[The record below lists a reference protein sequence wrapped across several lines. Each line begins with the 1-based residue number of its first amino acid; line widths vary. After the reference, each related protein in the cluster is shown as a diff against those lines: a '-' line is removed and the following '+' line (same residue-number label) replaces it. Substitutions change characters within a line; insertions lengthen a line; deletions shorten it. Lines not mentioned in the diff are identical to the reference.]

1 MRNRSAP
8 WRATSETD
16 TGTPSCMPSGMLN
29 CIQCEAQIPINRQ
42 QLTIV
47 PQWHDQLQSSFS
59 RHIPGKTQTVQRLTE
74 VKMLLPGSFP
84 EQQLPCAALV
94 ENQELLGSQGF
105 HHPTA
110 RIHVG
115 ERSPKHSHVNG
126 YLPFCPSV

>member
-74 VKMLLPGSFP
+74 VKMLLPGSSP
-84 EQQLPCAALV
+84 EQKLPCAASV